1 MYIAAAIVLIL
12 ILMFG
17 MRLSISRKAKK
28 NEGKTLEIDSFKGEV
43 AEYLKK
49 EKSLFYFY
57 APNCSACKRHQPIID
72 KLQNEFNEI
81 IKIDVSKDLP
91 TARKFGVMATP
102 TIVLMNR
109 NKIKEILIGLRSEA
123 LLRSKLSA
131 G

>member
-1 MYIAAAIVLIL
+1 MYVAAAIVLIL

-28 NEGKTLEIDSFKGEV
+28 NEGKTLEINSFNGKV

-57 APNCSACKRHQPIID
+57 APNCSACKRQQPIID
-72 KLQNEFNEI
+72 KLQNEFSDI

-123 LLRSKLSA
+123 LLRSKLNA